1 MKKKLNVAVICGGK
15 SAEHEI
21 SLISAKNIFNSLNK
35 DKYNISMIGISK
47 SGSWHQLGPT
57 PNFLNTSDPKK
68 ISFQQSDN
76 EIFPTP
82 NGALSPSEPS
92 LNEFTVDQADVVI
105 PALHG
110 PNGEDGSIQGFF
122 QLAEIPIVGCGVLS
136 SAMCMDKDI
145 TKKILST
152 EGIPVARHLLAR
164 RSSPDS
170 WPSYKRAQAELGDT
184 LFVKPAN
191 MGSSVGVSKVS
202 SEKDYQNALNLAF
215 KYDSKVLIEEG
226 LSARELEVA
235 LLGNSKVE
243 ASVVGEVAPESGFY
257 SFDAKYIDAD
267 GAKLIVPADIP
278 AELSEEIRS
287 MAKLVFETLE
297 CQGLARCD
305 FFYTDQGRLLV
316 NEINTFPGFTSIS
329 QYPMLWKASGLDY
342 TDLLDKLI
350 SLALESK

>member
-1 MKKKLNVAVICGGK
+1 
-15 SAEHEI
+15 
-21 SLISAKNIFNSLNK
+21 
-35 DKYNISMIGISK
+35 
-47 SGSWHQLGPT
+47 
-57 PNFLNTSDPKK
+57 
-68 ISFQQSDN
+68 
-76 EIFPTP
+76 
-82 NGALSPSEPS
+82 
-92 LNEFTVDQADVVI
+92 
-105 PALHG
+105 
-110 PNGEDGSIQGFF
+110 
-122 QLAEIPIVGCGVLS
+122 
-136 SAMCMDKDI
+136 
-145 TKKILST
+145 
-152 EGIPVARHLLAR
+152 
-164 RSSPDS
+164 
-170 WPSYKRAQAELGDT
+170 
-184 LFVKPAN
+184 